1 MQNLLFDSLSFFER
15 LKNRRRDLK
24 TPREN
29 FNAVGGVKARCVGK
43 QMARMGPFVATHTH
57 LACHRR
63 RHGRNAVETR
73 DERPHHEREA
83 SRCRNVS
90 GDRERKRILNV
101 KDAEHLKFAAARAE
115 RKRKREGCRVFAF
128 LRSGFVALAS
138 QTFGFAELVL
148 GQFRK
153 SRGSFRQFQWRE
165 KFLEGLV
172 ALLDL
177 SKGDADRITIRMA
190 SRFSCGGQ
198 PPMIATDGRY
208 LFSKLTFCFDTI

>member
-1 MQNLLFDSLSFFER
+1 MVFLGSEWAH
-15 LKNRRRDLK
+15 KND
-24 TPREN
+24 
-29 FNAVGGVKARCVGK
+29 
-43 QMARMGPFVATHTH
+43 THSH

-90 GDRERKRILNV
+90 GDRELKRILNV

-138 QTFGFAELVL
+138 QIFGFYRISFGAISK
-148 GQFRK
+148 K
-153 SRGSFRQFQWRE
+153 SRQ
-165 KFLEGLV
+165 
-172 ALLDL
+172 L
-177 SKGDADRITIRMA
+177 STISMA
-190 SRFSCGGQ
+190 RRVLRRTRSAVGFVER
-198 PPMIATDGRY
+198 
-208 LFSKLTFCFDTI
+208 